1 MPSAAEGDEPGSL
14 IVRSRRPLDLETP
27 VTALDSWLT
36 PNDQFFV
43 RSHFGNPLVGQGSWR
58 VAVGGLVERS
68 LDLVLGNLKGLEQVT
83 IPAVLQC
90 SGNGRAFYRPRIPG
104 LPWER
109 GAVGHAEWSGVRL
122 ADVLAKAKVRD
133 GAAHVHILGADGPPS
148 PKTPAFLRS
157 IPIARAL
164 DPSTLLATAMN
175 GEPLPELHGG
185 PVRLVVPGW
194 AANHWLKW
202 VRAIT
207 LAAEEAPGFYMQTGY
222 RIPKKPSPPDAVLK
236 PADLVPVTTLNVKSL
251 ITRPATGTRVS
262 PGRFEVGGV
271 AWTGEGHVTRVEV
284 STDRQPRWMEAS
296 LIDPPR
302 AGSWRRWKFVW
313 EGMSHGPVVVRA
325 RASDSSGATQPEA
338 SPWNKSG
345 YLWNGIDHVS
355 CEIL

>member
-1 MPSAAEGDEPGSL
+1 
-14 IVRSRRPLDLETP
+14 
-27 VTALDSWLT
+27 
-36 PNDQFFV
+36 
-43 RSHFGNPLVGQGSWR
+43 
-58 VAVGGLVERS
+58 
-68 LDLVLGNLKGLEQVT
+68 
-83 IPAVLQC
+83 
-90 SGNGRAFYRPRIPG
+90 
-104 LPWER
+104 
-109 GAVGHAEWSGVRL
+109 
-122 ADVLAKAKVRD
+122 
-133 GAAHVHILGADGPPS
+133 
-148 PKTPAFLRS
+148 
-157 IPIARAL
+157 
-164 DPSTLLATAMN
+164 MN
-175 GEPLPELHGG
+175 GKPLPELHGG